1 MNTSKWSARDLAEVA
16 LVAAI
21 YIALTVTPP
30 LNAISFGAVQFRI
43 SEMLNFL
50 GFYHKKYILAVT
62 IGCMIS
68 NLMVYGV
75 VDLLVGGLS
84 TLLFVSI
91 GVLLFERYK
100 KEYLFNGWMNKAF
113 FYFHFLCCN
122 DVYHCIRTKH
132 HVSST
137 FLLDLAN
144 YRFR

>member
-75 VDLLVGGLS
+75 VDLLVGGRS
-84 TLLFVSI
+84 TLLFISI
-91 GVLLFERYK
+91 DVLMFER
-100 KEYLFNGWMNKAF
+100 
-113 FYFHFLCCN
+113 
-122 DVYHCIRTKH
+122 
-132 HVSST
+132 
-137 FLLDLAN
+137 
-144 YRFR
+144 